1 VYPNGNG
8 IGTITFAT
16 PRNRNTCTDQRGH
29 NYDFLWTR
37 GTAAPQSV
45 RFLATVSNQRASA
58 SQVFAYWSQDAPAGR
73 SIIGLR
79 MDFSGIFTSA
89 EVAQNSTRV
98 PTGVCTAAEFE
109 PFRLMGIDSP
119 PW

>member
-1 VYPNGNG
+1 
-8 IGTITFAT
+8 
-16 PRNRNTCTDQRGH
+16 
-29 NYDFLWTR
+29 
-37 GTAAPQSV
+37 
-45 RFLATVSNQRASA
+45 
-58 SQVFAYWSQDAPAGR
+58 
-73 SIIGLR
+73 